1 VLAAVN
7 DDERTVGELRWG
19 LVQLVVTRPDSNEA
33 LDVHARIET
42 TRRRGCIERRCNSA
56 GARPSPTANYAR
68 MPVMLDVDGANAWI
82 EPGKREAEALLE
94 ILVPPVSVWTARD
107 VGRRV
112 RNVRYDD
119 PGLIAEEPQSRARF
133 TKALASVDRRFRSE

>member
-1 VLAAVN
+1 
-7 DDERTVGELRWG
+7 
-19 LVQLVVTRPDSNEA
+19 
-33 LDVHARIET
+33 
-42 TRRRGCIERRCNSA
+42 
-56 GARPSPTANYAR
+56 